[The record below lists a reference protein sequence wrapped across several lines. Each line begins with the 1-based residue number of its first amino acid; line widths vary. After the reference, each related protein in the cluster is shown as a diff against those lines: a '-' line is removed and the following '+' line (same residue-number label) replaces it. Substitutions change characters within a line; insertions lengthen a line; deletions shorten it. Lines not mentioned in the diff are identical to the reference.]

1 MLEMGKYLCYN
12 NTKLTKENAMFLRK
26 PNRDA
31 GTVACILGVL
41 ALIVNFLVFLCLFS
55 EQIKTGWGAGTHY
68 EMLTLLFWLLEI
80 LTLPLLL
87 IELIYIVYELFK
99 KNSRQMRIANT
110 IILAVNIV
118 CILLTNV
125 FIFY

>member
-1 MLEMGKYLCYN
+1 
-12 NTKLTKENAMFLRK
+12 MFLRK